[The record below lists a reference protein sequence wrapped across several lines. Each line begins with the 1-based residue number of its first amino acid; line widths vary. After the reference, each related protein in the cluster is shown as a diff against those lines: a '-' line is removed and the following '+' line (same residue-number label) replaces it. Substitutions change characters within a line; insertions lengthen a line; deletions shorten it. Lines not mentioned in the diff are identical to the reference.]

1 MVQGEVSIRSF
12 VLRHLPTTNSGLGIH
27 RKKMELKILPRR
39 VRAPKGME
47 KFQSFLLQKL
57 KLLGGIRLHRDL
69 VMNYPV
75 QFQILHMVLQVL
87 IHPIMV
93 NILLQ
98 DTNILQVLS
107 RVI

>member
-1 MVQGEVSIRSF
+1 
-12 VLRHLPTTNSGLGIH
+12 
-27 RKKMELKILPRR
+27 
-39 VRAPKGME
+39 ME

-57 KLLGGIRLHRDL
+57 KLLGGIRRHRDL

-75 QFQILHMVLQVL
+75 FQILHMVLQVL

>member
-57 KLLGGIRLHRDL
+57 KLLGGMQLHRDL

-75 QFQILHMVLQVL
+75 FQILHMVLQVL